1 MLFNCL
7 YWRALNERLSFQP
20 LSVPGP
26 LWKWIL
32 KVLPTKHLPL
42 EALLITTQP
51 WGRDLA
57 RDLNCPLPSPP
68 LGHLL
73 FIPQYTAVFSQL
85 PGRLLPG
92 QACLWCLLWAP
103 PASLLP
109 SVTAETTQ
117 KNHPTNWGQS
127 IQFKTLLLFYWVTLG
142 RFLNLSEF
150 SFLVYKTRR

>member
-7 YWRALNERLSFQP
+7 YWRALDGRLSFQP

-32 KVLPTKHLPL
+32 KVSPTKHLPL
-42 EALLITTQP
+42 KALLITTQP

-68 LGHLL
+68 LGQLL
-73 FIPQYTAVFSQL
+73 FIPQYIAVFSRL
-85 PGRLLPG
+85 PGRFFPG

-109 SVTAETTQ
+109 SVTAETPSNKLGSVNTFQ
-117 KNHPTNWGQS
+117 NPAS
-127 IQFKTLLLFYWVTLG
+127 LLLGDLREVP
-142 RFLNLSEF
+142 
-150 SFLVYKTRR
+150 